1 MDSPLLD
8 IQDLVIRYEK
18 RKNSV
23 RAVERLNLKIEKG
36 ETLGFV
42 GETGAGKTT
51 TALGIMR
58 LLPEP
63 PGKIISGKIL
73 LDGRNLL
80 EMSESEMRSVRGGKI
95 AMIFQDPMTSLNPVE
110 TVAKQIAEMIC
121 LHSDLSH
128 RESLRK
134 AVEMLELVGIRS
146 ERASDYPHQFS
157 GGMKQ
162 RVVIAIALACNPD
175 LLIADEPTTALDVTI
190 QAQVLGLMKD
200 LQRRFSTSLM
210 LITHD
215 LGIVAESCDRTAIM
229 YAGRIVEYAT
239 TAELFDNPAHP
250 YTRGLFGS
258 IPSIT
263 GGKDDLKTIPGL
275 APDPSNLPPGCPF
288 HPRCDIALP
297 GCSEEI
303 PRPIEIREGHYSS
316 CPLTSGGYEKP

>member
-1 MDSPLLD
+1 MGSPLLD

-18 RKNSV
+18 RRSSV
-23 RAVERLNLKIEKG
+23 HAVEGLNLKIEKG

-51 TALGIMR
+51 TALGVMR

-63 PGKIISGKIL
+63 PGKVISGKIL

-80 EMSESEMRSVRGGKI
+80 ELDEKEMRSVRGGKI

-110 TVAKQIAEMIC
+110 TVDEQIAEMIG
-121 LHSDLSH
+121 LHSGSS
-128 RESLRK
+128 RAESLRG
-134 AVEMLELVGIRS
+134 AIEMLELVGIKK
-146 ERASDYPHQFS
+146 ERAGDYPHQFS

-162 RVVIAIALACNPD
+162 RVVIAIALACNPE

-200 LQRRFSTSLM
+200 LQRRFSTSLL

-215 LGIVAESCDRTAIM
+215 LGIVAESCDKTAIM
-229 YAGRIVEYAT
+229 YAGRVVEYAST
-239 TAELFDNPAHP
+239 EELFRNPVHP

-263 GGKDDLKTIPGL
+263 GDKSDLKTIPGL

-288 HPRCDIALP
+288 HPRCDAAKP
-297 GCSEEI
+297 RCSEEL
-303 PRPIEIREGHYSS
+303 PQLSEIGEGHFSL
-316 CPLTSGGYEKP
+316 CPVDR